1 MWVANALLFE
11 KGTPRITANFA
22 GMQASCADVTA
33 VPMKTQ
39 EVNFSLGCYGC
50 RSAGKLSDDEMYVGI
65 PSGKLEAVVKGLKGL
80 RRAMV
85 GEKLGYGIPAGVAAH
100 NLVGLT
106 GGVVFAVLVLT
117 VTFLRIDSRRK
128 GLLLGIGAGA
138 LTIPLGC
145 IPLAIWLGQ
154 PVIGVIAFSILPHL
168 VWGAVLGWTVG
179 YGLVSYDR
187 HEHLVRSDHSRG
199 SRQRDRDGVVER

>member
-1 MWVANALLFE
+1 LPSVQGLASSEQAAARIMAEVPRLPVGSAVGTLVAPLSSFSVAPDVVILVTNPKQAMWVANALLFE

-80 RRAMV
+80 RRAM
-85 GEKLGYGIPAGVAAH
+85 GKLDDAA
-100 NLVGLT
+100 
-106 GGVVFAVLVLT
+106 
-117 VTFLRIDSRRK
+117 
-128 GLLLGIGAGA
+128 
-138 LTIPLGC
+138 
-145 IPLAIWLGQ
+145 
-154 PVIGVIAFSILPHL
+154 
-168 VWGAVLGWTVG
+168 
-179 YGLVSYDR
+179 
-187 HEHLVRSDHSRG
+187 
-199 SRQRDRDGVVER
+199 QRDEESKKGCGT